1 MQEMATSLAGMV
13 KAITKKR
20 APKTPVAL
28 ILPMGL
34 PQDPLERA
42 IITLEA
48 DAALSDN
55 EMMEAIDVFM
65 ADKDI
70 ARVYVTLW
78 TTHACTNLMQR
89 HLAKLRE
96 GSA

>member
-13 KAITKKR
+13 KAINKKR
-20 APKTPVAL
+20 APKTPMAPTQ
-28 ILPMGL
+28 PMGL
-34 PQDPLERA
+34 QQDPLERA

-48 DAALSDN
+48 DAALSNN
-55 EMMEAIDVFM
+55 EMMEANNIFM

-70 ARVYVTLW
+70 ARVYATLQ
-78 TTHACTNLMQR
+78 TSRACTNLVQC
-89 HLAKLRE
+89 HLAKLWD

>member
-20 APKTPVAL
+20 VPKTPVAP

-55 EMMEAIDVFM
+55 EMMEAINVFM

-70 ARVYVTLW
+70 ARVYATLR
-78 TTHACTNLMQR
+78 TTHARTNLMQR